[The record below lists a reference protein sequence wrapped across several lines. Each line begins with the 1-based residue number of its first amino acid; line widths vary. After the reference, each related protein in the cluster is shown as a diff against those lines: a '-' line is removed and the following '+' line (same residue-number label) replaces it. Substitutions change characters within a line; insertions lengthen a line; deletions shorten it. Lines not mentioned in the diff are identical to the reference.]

1 MWKFRTDEEKSNFV
15 RDPPLVNALNQ
26 GNWDIAKLK
35 AIDRIVEY
43 IHGHEADTLKRLLF
57 YGFRSHE
64 HDLYRYNLCTSSVFL
79 IYSAHVILLK
89 RRIYQQRRLGT
100 PYLGWFILA

>member
-1 MWKFRTDEEKSNFV
+1 MKEDVTFHTENSQRIYDLACDENMWKFWTDEEKSNFM
-15 RDPPLVNALNQ
+15 RDPPLVNAINQ

-43 IHGHEADTLKRLLF
+43 IHGYETDTLKRLLF

-64 HDLYRYNLCTSSVFL
+64 HGFRDGR
-79 IYSAHVILLK
+79 SAESLWGK
-89 RRIYQQRRLGT
+89 C
-100 PYLGWFILA
+100 